1 MRYSLLHLCFFVIG
15 LRQQK
20 MQKVSNR
27 IVLSFRSTSNKDR
40 VPNLCVSSK
49 VLIICGGQWSLRSH
63 KCRTYFPHFSP
74 LEAVLTHGSKLSTTN
89 WIERLNRSYKRTLHM
104 RAAMPSPESA
114 LLLLESVALQMT
126 TETYSHRLYQFDDW
140 YIK

>member
-1 MRYSLLHLCFFVIG
+1 
-15 LRQQK
+15 
-20 MQKVSNR
+20 
-27 IVLSFRSTSNKDR
+27 
-40 VPNLCVSSK
+40 
-49 VLIICGGQWSLRSH
+49 
-63 KCRTYFPHFSP
+63 
-74 LEAVLTHGSKLSTTN
+74 
-89 WIERLNRSYKRTLHM
+89 M

>member
-1 MRYSLLHLCFFVIG
+1 MLNALSLFTYLRFPPHLRRMLCTT
-15 LRQQK
+15 
-20 MQKVSNR
+20 NR
-27 IVLSFRSTSNKDR
+27 IEQF
-40 VPNLCVSSK
+40 
-49 VLIICGGQWSLRSH
+49 
-63 KCRTYFPHFSP
+63 
-74 LEAVLTHGSKLSTTN
+74 
-89 WIERLNRSYKRTLHM
+89 NRSFKLTLHM